1 MAGVLTRGLFS
12 GACVVLL
19 VCSAAPVAI
28 GQTTNPQAQVSQP
41 QPKHTLLD
49 PEINRP
55 PDANQIMLMREQ
67 QARKNHFDAAN
78 MERKRQLDEDSALLL
93 KLAGELKI
101 EIGKTPTE
109 DLSPDLMRKLED
121 IERLAH
127 NVQQK
132 MKLTMG
138 AS

>member
-1 MAGVLTRGLFS
+1 MEGVLTRGLFS

-28 GQTTNPQAQVSQP
+28 GQTTPQAQVSQP

-67 QARKNHFDAAN
+67 QVKKNHFDAAN
-78 MERKRQLDEDSALLL
+78 MERKRQLDADSALLL
-93 KLAGELKI
+93 KLAGELKT

-109 DLSPDLMRKLED
+109 NLSPDLMRKLED